1 MGASTSKKIY
11 AIDDEYDNKK
21 TLTIFERQRLFDYK
35 NRLPMEVYVAHFTPS
50 TFPLV
55 PVVTKRSSQLCA
67 DSYAAMVDQDHID
80 DQGVRI
86 SGITMFYSEFYDRL
100 EQLDSNGKFESILSR
115 HSSGTNTV
123 AAKGAILI
131 RIIRFVLAIDGD
143 SEQIQMQLHMLGKS
157 HAQKSIRPWQ
167 YSVFVQTLLITIAS
181 RLGGK
186 ATSDVMEAWVNLFA
200 FVMKSMLPQA
210 IRGQVVE
217 TELNI
222 NTSSEF
228 ANGRCC
234 NSFVSYKSFV
244 SCLCI
249 SK

>member
-1 MGASTSKKIY
+1 
-11 AIDDEYDNKK
+11 
-21 TLTIFERQRLFDYK
+21 
-35 NRLPMEVYVAHFTPS
+35 
-50 TFPLV
+50 
-55 PVVTKRSSQLCA
+55 
-67 DSYAAMVDQDHID
+67 
-80 DQGVRI
+80 
-86 SGITMFYSEFYDRL
+86 
-100 EQLDSNGKFESILSR
+100 
-115 HSSGTNTV
+115 
-123 AAKGAILI
+123 
-131 RIIRFVLAIDGD
+131 
-143 SEQIQMQLHMLGKS
+143 MQLHMLGKS

-228 ANGRCC
+228 ANGRVADEVAEQEALKEMNKRFKKGGFSTGASSNPSARHG
-234 NSFVSYKSFV
+234 NSQPGSRGGSVHASNKG
-244 SCLCI
+244 LDPLDE
-249 SK
+249 SKDNEI